1 MQSVKWTYYGDDST
15 YTNAKATYGTKFAAD
30 NWMHKS
36 MGVQLGL
43 LPNLFV
49 VHYRKERMERDTG
62 QLQFQHWVIK
72 M

>member
-1 MQSVKWTYYGDDST
+1 MYAVRWDYYGNGDKVLAS
-15 YTNAKATYGTKFAAD
+15 YGTKILQQITGCT
-30 NWMHKS
+30 NQWES
-36 MGVQLGL
+36 SLVLR
-43 LPNLFV
+43 NLFV